1 MTTTGQR
8 IAAKRKELGLSQE
21 ALGEKLGVS
30 RQSIY
35 KWESDTSLPEI
46 EKLISLS
53 RLFSVSIGWLLGVE
67 ENSENQEKLLEDVLA
82 RYQPSKASP
91 RSKWLTGGLAVLC
104 GAALISVISL
114 NAQVQDIQTQVQH
127 LSTQYNHIYTQLTN
141 QTNVLTYRIEE
152 ILSAQNH
159 LTADHS
165 TKLLRTSPPDNT
177 AAFLVQVV
185 PKTLTEGMEVL
196 FLIDTGNGVEEFP
209 VSPDEHMT
217 FTKEVTCELTDSIN
231 ISVVF
236 LVDGT
241 RQTQLLDTYTGLY
254 WDSLQPYR
262 PKFNRY
268 GELAGKTVGADG
280 LFHFDTETFT
290 VCTPDIPTETL
301 YVALFQ
307 NQKFVCYSDWIA
319 GKGIIAGQVRG
330 LLTEPDSEYTFLF
343 GELALD
349 IPQGDT
355 ITIAAFYTDEYGR
368 VGVEPLIPS
377 YVRDGN
383 ILNFVSGDLHYLY
396 DVSSYEF

>member
-1 MTTTGQR
+1 MTTGQR

-67 ENSENQEKLLEDVLA
+67 EVSEHQELLIDDILS
-82 RYQPSKASP
+82 RYSSP
-91 RSKWLTGGLAVLC
+91 KKSPWTGWAIGGLAVLC
-104 GAALISVISL
+104 ATALVAVFSL
-114 NAQVQDIQTQVQH
+114 SGQVKDIKSHYDFLTA
-127 LSTQYNHIYTQLTN
+127 QYNSVSMQVSN
-141 QTNVLTYRIEE
+141 QTSILTHRIEE
-152 ILSAQNH
+152 ILTAQNH
-159 LTADHS
+159 LTADYS
-165 TKLLRTSPPDNT
+165 TKLVRTSPPDNS
-177 AAFLVQVV
+177 AAFLVQMV
-185 PKTLTEGMEVL
+185 PKTFTEGMEVL

-209 VSPDEHMT
+209 VSPDKHMT
-217 FTKEVTCELTDSIN
+217 FIKEITCELTDSIN

-262 PKFNRY
+262 PEFNRY